1 MSGQFWDE
9 RFRGDAYM
17 YGEKPN
23 AFLEHRHTLIPK
35 DSKAL
40 VLGDGEGRNGV
51 FLARKRC
58 QVTSVDES
66 KVGLEKAQALAKRH
80 GVELTTIQATLP
92 NVDIEL
98 GVWDAVVL
106 IYLHMPEEAR
116 RATHKLAV
124 DALKPGGLLILEAFT
139 PAQLEYSSGGPK
151 DEAMLYTAEM
161 LREDFAG
168 MEFEAVAELE
178 TVLDEGPGHQGRAQ
192 VVRVLAVKA

>member
-9 RFRGDAYM
+9 RFGDDGYV

-35 DSKAL
+35 DSKVL